1 MFKKIRRAGRN
12 SLLSLVYICFFICS
26 AVSVH
31 FLYYLPAR
39 KRYKEANLIHG
50 YSFILYQ
57 LQGEAIIAHL
67 SQKNIVSTLLL
78 IQRFFRGHPK
88 ALTKMIFQ
96 NCVSLVF
103 QSAIELK

>member
-12 SLLSLVYICFFICS
+12 SRLSLVYICFFICS

-57 LQGEAIIAHL
+57 LQGEAIIALL
-67 SQKNIVSTLLL
+67 SQKNIASTLLL

-88 ALTKMIFQ
+88 TLTKMIFQ
-96 NCVSLVF
+96 NCVSLVLSL
-103 QSAIELK
+103 QLS